1 MADQLKVAQTTSHC
15 SDKTRNLFDSS
26 NITKITQY
34 NTLHV
39 VYVRRLII
47 CPRLHQQHINVSK
60 RLPLASS
67 PKYFNQSPN
76 RRERERGGRRE
87 IYVSNIGKCRCRNT
101 SNNPHQFQKK
111 SAPSSI
117 LLHPPPSSSSS
128 SSMAA
133 FNNYNQQKQRSWW
146 PIALNAV
153 PAMTMIDEGRPH
165 RTQLPVQNRIWSD

>member
-76 RRERERGGRRE
+76 RREREREEEEERFMFPTSGSADAE
-87 IYVSNIGKCRCRNT
+87 THPTIPTSFKRNRLHLP
-101 SNNPHQFQKK
+101 S
-111 SAPSSI
+111 SSI
-117 LLHPPPSSSSS
+117 LLHPPPPPPPWQHLTITISRNKEAGGQS
-128 SSMAA
+128 
-133 FNNYNQQKQRSWW
+133 
-146 PIALNAV
+146 P
-153 PAMTMIDEGRPH
+153 
-165 RTQLPVQNRIWSD
+165 

>member
-47 CPRLHQQHINVSK
+47 CPRLHQQHIDVSK

-76 RRERERGGRRE
+76 RRERERERRKKRDLCFQHRKVPMQKHIQQSPPVSKE
-87 IYVSNIGKCRCRNT
+87 IG
-101 SNNPHQFQKK
+101 
-111 SAPSSI
+111 SI
-117 LLHPPPSSSSS
+117 FHPPPSSSILLHRIYLSLPSS
-128 SSMAA
+128 ALSSALS
-133 FNNYNQQKQRSWW
+133 YPL
-146 PIALNAV
+146 PIAPLRLV
-153 PAMTMIDEGRPH
+153 DWI
-165 RTQLPVQNRIWSD
+165 